1 MKKNIFIINGP
12 NLNLLGSREPSV
24 YGHLTLDEINLQLQQ
39 KIASVNF
46 SFFQSNNES
55 ELIEIIHRANQN
67 ANAVVL
73 NAGGFSHTSIALA
86 DAVASISI
94 PIFSVHISNIFNREK
109 YRGIEDDYEK
119 THSVDPEYI
128 GDLYHG
134 QVITLRIP
142 QQLPSESGQGMTAN
156 PFERRPYG
164 GNQK

>member
-94 PIFSVHISNIFNREK
+94 PIFSVHISNIFNREN
-109 YRGIEDDYEK
+109 YRHQDLVGEKCKGAIIGLGTVGYELAVQCLLEDFLK
-119 THSVDPEYI
+119 
-128 GDLYHG
+128 
-134 QVITLRIP
+134 
-142 QQLPSESGQGMTAN
+142 
-156 PFERRPYG
+156 
-164 GNQK
+164 

>member
-109 YRGIEDDYEK
+109 YRHQDIVGEKCKGSIIGLGTVGYELAVQCLLEDFLK
-119 THSVDPEYI
+119 
-128 GDLYHG
+128 
-134 QVITLRIP
+134 
-142 QQLPSESGQGMTAN
+142 
-156 PFERRPYG
+156 
-164 GNQK
+164 